1 MIYYFTDKYELL
13 NIINSYFLVIMN
25 LLRERIIQI
34 YLVFFLHWLF
44 LREQVIGWTYN
55 FTERV
60 TVLSLNELNEFRV
73 WFVSDS

>member
-1 MIYYFTDKYELL
+1 
-13 NIINSYFLVIMN
+13 MN

-34 YLVFFLHWLF
+34 DLVFFLHWLF
-44 LREQVIGWTYN
+44 FREQVIGWTYN